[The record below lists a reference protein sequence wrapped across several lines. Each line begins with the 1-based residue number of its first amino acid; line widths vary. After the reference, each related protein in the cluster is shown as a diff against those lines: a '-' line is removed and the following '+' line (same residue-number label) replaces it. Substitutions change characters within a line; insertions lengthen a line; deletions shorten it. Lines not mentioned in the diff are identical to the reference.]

1 MVSVIMGLVDHCLDV
16 ERPEVETLKI
26 AYDFIDD
33 QRFMIEAKE
42 GEKIKE
48 APVSRLLTKYYQK
61 KKDWNSK

>member
-33 QRFMIEAKE
+33 QRFMIEAK
-42 GEKIKE
+42 
-48 APVSRLLTKYYQK
+48 
-61 KKDWNSK
+61 